1 MDPGIRPRIS
11 ERKSFEN
18 DEGLSQLRRPEDS
31 TLQSEIEMT
40 AAVRSHPIEDVFTR
54 TIYVIRRT
62 SRDPFHVLRFAKL
75 PDSVNGLPRT
85 YNQRSVWAGNSEEK
99 LMQTNVIQDPAVIE
113 VLSEYRRRME
123 AEDALRSRL
132 SRQEWLQRRDEF
144 LLEVGEAVASLM
156 HILVC
161 EARAKTILEVGT
173 SYGYSTVWFADA
185 ARATGGKV
193 ITLDVNAQKQ
203 AYARSMLE
211 RAGLLDFVIFRCGDA
226 LELID
231 QMKETV
237 DFALIDLWKDLYI
250 PCFDRVIRKA
260 SPGALIIADNMIF
273 PPDNQAMAAA
283 YRAHVR
289 SLPDFDSVLLPAG
302 HGIEVS
308 RRR

>member
-1 MDPGIRPRIS
+1 
-11 ERKSFEN
+11 
-18 DEGLSQLRRPEDS
+18 
-31 TLQSEIEMT
+31 
-40 AAVRSHPIEDVFTR
+40 
-54 TIYVIRRT
+54 
-62 SRDPFHVLRFAKL
+62 
-75 PDSVNGLPRT
+75 
-85 YNQRSVWAGNSEEK
+85 
-99 LMQTNVIQDPAVIE
+99 MQTNVIQDPAVIE

-156 HILVC
+156 HILVR
-161 EARAKTILEVGT
+161 EAKAKTILEVGT
-173 SYGYSTVWFADA
+173 SYGYSTVWLADA

-193 ITLDVNAQKQ
+193 ITLDVNEQKQ
-203 AYARSMLE
+203 AYARGMLA
-211 RAGLLDFVIFRCGDA
+211 RAGLLDFVVFRCGDA
-226 LELID
+226 LESID

-250 PCFDRVIRKA
+250 QCFDRVIRKA

-283 YRAHVR
+283 YREHVR